1 MVAKGGLLVLIL
13 NFLIMRSSIS
23 IKRSCIPSGFEN
35 FELFMKYLNTEDTGL
50 LGFYL
55 LYNPKKPRKLERCE
69 KLWHKRSLILMLLLL
84 AGIEQNPG
92 EFL

>member
-1 MVAKGGLLVLIL
+1 MVAKGRLLVFIVMALVL
-13 NFLIMRSSIS
+13 RSTTP
-23 IKRSCIPSGFEN
+23 IKRSCIPSGYKKCEP
-35 FELFMKYLNTEDTGL
+35 FMTYLDAEDTRL

-55 LYNPKKPRKLERCE
+55 LYSPKKPRKLERCQ
-69 KLWHKRSLILMLLLL
+69 KLWWKRSLILMLLLL